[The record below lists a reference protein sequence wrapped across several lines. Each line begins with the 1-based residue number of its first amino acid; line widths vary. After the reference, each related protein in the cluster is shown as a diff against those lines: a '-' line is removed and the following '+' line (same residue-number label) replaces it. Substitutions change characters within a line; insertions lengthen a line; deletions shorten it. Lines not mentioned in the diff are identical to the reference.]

1 MQRRKSRRHQHAAH
15 ARWRAAEERAQAE
28 RDAGIPDREPVI
40 DARQPFLLPLSH
52 FGYRDL
58 WIEPR
63 VGFVAWRALDAE
75 TRELLHCA
83 ASKELLR
90 ILARET
96 PRLMAPRD

>member
-1 MQRRKSRRHQHAAH
+1 MQRRKSRRHQHAANV
-15 ARWRAAEERAQAE
+15 RWREERAQAE

-52 FGYRDL
+52 FGFRDL

-63 VGFVAWRALDAE
+63 LGRVAWRALDAQ
-75 TRELLHCA
+75 TREVVHCA

-90 ILARET
+90 WAAKET
-96 PRLMAPRD
+96 PRLLAVSNFQ